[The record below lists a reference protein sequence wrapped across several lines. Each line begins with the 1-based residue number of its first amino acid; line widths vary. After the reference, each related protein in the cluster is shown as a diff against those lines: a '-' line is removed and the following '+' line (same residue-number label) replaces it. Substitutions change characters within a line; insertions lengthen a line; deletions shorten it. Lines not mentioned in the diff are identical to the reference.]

1 MNLFII
7 HFISPLLF
15 WGRKLWCDI
24 VEEKLGI
31 DQKINFINPDQENFN
46 NQQPIIHPK
55 NKHQLDDGNHIDTI
69 TSLKRHQISPHAKE
83 MMDENLNQLLHINQ
97 RSAELNSLIREE
109 HFIKLKKNPWQINI
123 VKTIN
128 DFQNRIF
135 DNPEIKFRIGGRVI
149 HSTSRLVNA
158 KSISIIQRSQETQ
171 EEIQKDGEE
180 PPLEENFETMDD
192 LLGDYDDNAYFSSMD
207 TSNEGVSEQ
216 IQNYIIER
224 DTELNKNVYLKPF
237 YNVDRTGQR
246 FLSAPIRKV
255 FRKIDFGDLGKALSQ
270 SLNRQLRRSSKSSKR
285 KRIEIDPTTILPE
298 NILKKAEEDR
308 AFVELQINSL
318 FEQIISQFEEKKD
331 PISFLSLIISPN
343 PDGIVRTLLYLLQ
356 LVNRKKID
364 VWHQI
369 DEDLS
374 DEKND
379 EGNVRKNGENDEND
393 DDKEYNSSKYMGS
406 GLDIFV
412 SPRKN

>member
-1 MNLFII
+1 MLD
-7 HFISPLLF
+7 
-15 WGRKLWCDI
+15 G
-24 VEEKLGI
+24 G
-31 DQKINFINPDQENFN
+31 
-46 NQQPIIHPK
+46 NQ
-55 NKHQLDDGNHIDTI
+55 IDTVN
-69 TSLKRHQISPHAKE
+69 SLKNHQISSHAKE
-83 MMDENLNQLLHINQ
+83 MMDENLNRLLHINQ

-109 HFIKLKKNPWQINI
+109 NFAKMRKNPWDINI
-123 VKTIN
+123 VKTIK

-149 HSTSRLVNA
+149 HSTSRLVNI
-158 KSISIIQRSQETQ
+158 KSLSIIQRSQETQ
-171 EEIQKDGEE
+171 DEIQNDGEE
-180 PPLEENFETMDD
+180 PPNEENFETMDD
-192 LLGDYDDNAYFSSMD
+192 LLGDYDEDSFYNSKDMLI
-207 TSNEGVSEQ
+207 EGASEQ
-216 IQNYIIER
+216 IQSYIIER
-224 DTELNKNVYLKPF
+224 DAELRKNVYLKPF

-270 SLNRQLRRSSKSSKR
+270 SLNRQLRRSNR
-285 KRIEIDPTTILPE
+285 KPNRKKMEIDPTTILPE

-308 AFVELQINSL
+308 AFVEFQITTL
-318 FEQIISQFEEKKD
+318 FERIESQFSASKD
-331 PISFLSLIISPN
+331 PISFLSLIITPD

-369 DEDLS
+369 DEDLC
-374 DEKND
+374 
-379 EGNVRKNGENDEND
+379 
-393 DDKEYNSSKYMGS
+393 DKEEQNSSNYNGS